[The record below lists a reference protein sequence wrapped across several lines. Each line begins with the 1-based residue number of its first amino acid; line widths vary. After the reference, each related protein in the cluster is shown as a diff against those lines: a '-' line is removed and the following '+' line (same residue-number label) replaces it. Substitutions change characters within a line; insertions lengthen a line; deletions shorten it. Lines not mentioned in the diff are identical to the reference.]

1 MTLHPT
7 AHQEG
12 GVIDG
17 VDIVRIASPKTNRF
31 GGLILGDR
39 ASTPLGIRCA
49 IMRGLGKWAFNTRY
63 DTSREST

>member
-7 AHQEG
+7 AHKEG
-12 GVIDG
+12 GVIDE
-17 VDIVRIASPKTNRF
+17 VDIVRISSPETNRF

-39 ASTPLGIRCA
+39 ASTPLGIRCVM
-49 IMRGLGKWAFNTRY
+49 MRGLGKCAFNTRY